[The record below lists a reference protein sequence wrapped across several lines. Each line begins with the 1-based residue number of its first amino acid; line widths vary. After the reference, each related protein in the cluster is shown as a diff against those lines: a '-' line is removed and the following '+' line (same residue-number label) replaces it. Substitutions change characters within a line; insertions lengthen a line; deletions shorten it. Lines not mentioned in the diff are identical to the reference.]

1 MPLCTENKAV
11 LYTISLGTELYFLAL
26 SEATIQNSQFYQTKF
41 SKVLCKI
48 LKINLHKIAENL
60 TFLSR
65 LAENLIIQT
74 ITNAQILTIMTY
86 KQRPRHREAFN

>member
-48 LKINLHKIAENL
+48 LKIPKIFQLLE
-60 TFLSR
+60 
-65 LAENLIIQT
+65 Q
-74 ITNAQILTIMTY
+74 
-86 KQRPRHREAFN
+86 